1 MNSETSSRPAW
12 VAPYLTRLGIDSSE
26 PLGPPTIDTLRTLHR
41 AHVERIAFENIDIQ
55 LGRPQGISPEESI
68 ARILAGR
75 GGYCFNLNPAF
86 AALLTA
92 LGYDVTL
99 HRGQINGSVERAK
112 TTAEEYGTHL
122 ALTVLIDGERW
133 SIDVGLANSHYE
145 PIPLREGVWVQGP
158 FTYRLEV
165 LPEIGPDAW
174 RFFTD
179 PVQTTFHSMDF
190 TLAPAVW
197 QDFSEYHA
205 ELSTSPTSSFVQTCE
220 LFRRDALGTDF
231 ILNDELTRDDA
242 DGRSTRVLT
251 SAEEWFAVAEGLFG
265 LDLSAIGDDERAA
278 LFERMQRA
286 EEEWRARQRRR
297 IRGNG
302 RDCGGVLCIERLLGP
317 TNILVCNATW

>member
-1 MNSETSSRPAW
+1 MTAETSRHPAW
-12 VAPYLTRLGIDSSE
+12 VAPYLSTLGIDASE
-26 PLGPPTIDTLRTLHR
+26 SPGAPTLDTLRRLHR

-55 LGRPQGISPEESI
+55 LGRPPGISPEESVG
-68 ARILAGR
+68 RILAGR
-75 GGYCFNLNPAF
+75 GGYCFNLNNAF
-86 AALLTA
+86 ASLLTV

-99 HRGQINGSVERAK
+99 HRGQINGSAERAK
-112 TTAEEYGTHL
+112 PTSDEYGTHL
-122 ALTVLIDGERW
+122 ALTVVIDGERW

-145 PIPLREGVWVQGP
+145 PIPLREGTHVQGP
-158 FTYRLEV
+158 FSFRLQM

-197 QDFSEYHA
+197 EDFSAYHA
-205 ELSTSPTSSFVQTCE
+205 ELSTSPRSPFVQTCE

-242 DGRSTRVLT
+242 GGRSTRVLT
-251 SAEEWFAVAEGLFG
+251 SAEEWFEVAEQVFR
-265 LDLSAIGDDERAA
+265 LDLSAVGDDDRAA

-286 EEEWRARQRRR
+286 EAAWRARQAAAAR
-297 IRGNG
+297 
-302 RDCGGVLCIERLLGP
+302 P
-317 TNILVCNATW
+317 S